1 MEALAVLFVLAFL
14 AVPLVALG
22 LAIGARRRVA
32 RLEEEGR
39 RRAQEIET
47 LRANVMKRLAAVR
60 PPAEEAREAEVAVAA
75 EAAPAITPSAVKRVE
90 AGRERPTPGARPA
103 AIPAPA
109 VRAPAEQK
117 PPAAPVAALPGAAAE
132 APHAPPVEVPAI
144 VAATP
149 AELPAAVRLGGQ
161 APPTSPVFAP
171 PPLPPPEAPA
181 EAGGFDWEGLVGVKL
196 FSWIAGIALVL
207 AAVFFLRYSIQ
218 QGWLLPPVRMA
229 ISLLVGVGLLTAG
242 IVLGSHGARVAAIV
256 LLVVTILKC
265 LLHDLARL
273 GGLYR
278 VGSFVGLAVCLAL
291 VAIVLQRFVLAPRPR
306 TVK

>member
-1 MEALAVLFVLAFL
+1 VEALAVLFVLAFL
-14 AVPLVALG
+14 AVPFVALG

-32 RLEEEGR
+32 RLEEEDR
-39 RRAQEIET
+39 RRAQEIEA
-47 LRANVMKRLAAVR
+47 LRANVMKRLAAMR
-60 PPAEEAREAEVAVAA
+60 PPAEEAREAEVPAA
-75 EAAPAITPSAVKRVE
+75 PEAAPAITPSAIERVE

-103 AIPAPA
+103 AIPAPI
-109 VRAPAEQK
+109 VRVPAEEQ
-117 PPAAPVAALPGAAAE
+117 LP
-132 APHAPPVEVPAI
+132 VPAI

-161 APPTSPVFAP
+161 AAPRSPVFTTP
-171 PPLPPPEAPA
+171 PPPPPEVPA